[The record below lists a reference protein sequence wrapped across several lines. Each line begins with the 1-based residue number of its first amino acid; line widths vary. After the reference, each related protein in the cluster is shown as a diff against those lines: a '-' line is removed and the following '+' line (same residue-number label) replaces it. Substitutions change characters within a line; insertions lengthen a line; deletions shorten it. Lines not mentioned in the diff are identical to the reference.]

1 MQWIKG
7 VFPVFMSLLIGS
19 VGGGIFYM
27 LKTPLPLILGP
38 ITAISI
44 ASRFSFIPLK
54 SPKFFS
60 SPARAILGIT
70 IGSAFNPAIL
80 HYLGSFISSLLL
92 VIPFVII
99 ISFFGMLYYWKFLK
113 FDKTSAYFSAMP
125 GGLLEMVMLAESLGA
140 NVYKVTLAQ
149 STRLMLIVFTL
160 PFIIEHLVGVSLSG
174 RGSITHPW
182 AHADKLEVLILCV
195 CAVVGWKGALKL
207 KIPGGTIIGPM
218 VIGAAIYSLGLV
230 SSRPPDEIISFV
242 QIILGSTI
250 GFVFVG
256 ISLKEVFRVI
266 IHTLGYFAILVIV
279 SGVFVLLVSSIT
291 TFPLVSVMLAFSP
304 GGQAEMN
311 LIAIIVGAN
320 LPYVALHHILRMF
333 LVMSVAPIFVTKL
346 RDTR

>member
-7 VFPVFMSLLIGS
+7 SFPIIMSLIIGS
-19 VGGGIFYM
+19 IGGSIFYM
-27 LKTPLPLILGP
+27 LKTPLPLILGS

-44 ASRFSFIPLK
+44 ASRFSFISLK

-70 IGSAFNPAIL
+70 IGSAFNPTIL
-80 HYLGSFISSLLL
+80 QYLGSFLSSLLL
-92 VIPFVII
+92 VIPFVFII
-99 ISFFGMLYYWKFLK
+99 TFFGMLYYWKFLK

-160 PFIIEHLVGVSLSG
+160 PFIIEHLVGLSLSG
-174 RGSITHPW
+174 RGSVTHPW
-182 AHADKLEVLILCV
+182 AQADKMEVLILCA
-195 CAVVGWKGALKL
+195 CAVIGWKGALKL

-218 VIGAAIYSLGLV
+218 VVGAVMYSLGLV

-256 ISLKEVFRVI
+256 ISLKEVLHVI
-266 IHTLGYFAILVIV
+266 VNTLGYFAILSIVSGIFMVIV
-279 SGVFVLLVSSIT
+279 SSTTNFSLVSI
-291 TFPLVSVMLAFSP
+291 MLAFSP

-320 LPYVALHHILRMF
+320 LPYVALHHIVRMF
-333 LVMSVAPIFVTKL
+333 LVMSVAPIFVTKM
-346 RDTR
+346 RDNR

>member
-7 VFPVFMSLLIGS
+7 AFPIFMSLLIGS

-99 ISFFGMLYYWKFLK
+99 ISFLGMLYYWKFLK

-182 AHADKLEVLILCV
+182 AEADKLEVLILCA

-218 VIGAAIYSLGLV
+218 VIGAIIYSLGLV
-230 SSRPPDEIISFV
+230 NSRPPDEIISFV
-242 QIILGSTI
+242 QLILGSTI